1 MMRTY
6 VSVVQSEVYHLKY
19 TDHLLF
25 FFSRDIQ
32 SSIQSFVA
40 YHYPTGVIESES
52 YLYFFLHLLVQH
64 MTMEPVIPI
73 TYGTP
78 ISAPFAPPATAPEYT
93 HDIQT
98 ATVIDNGG
106 GSRARVMLPPDPG
119 QPLNNG
125 ATLSESIIQALTD
138 QGFTKGL
145 IEALVKNKL
154 AFPLSLWIV
163 DNSGSMATRD
173 GHRLVETKSKTN
185 HVKFVDC
192 TRWAEMQQTVDYH
205 AELATMLKS
214 PTVFRMLNDPGRQA
228 GPQQFSIAERGDEY
242 LDQDLAIAK
251 STMLNAAPGGVTPLI
266 SHLQEIRQNILAMET
281 SLRNTGS
288 KVVLVLATDGLP
300 TDIRGVTDHSVNRQF
315 TEALR
320 SLEGLPIWVVVRLC
334 TDDDDVVEYWNNL
347 DSQLELSLEVLDDYV
362 SEAAEVY
369 EHNKWLNYGLQMH
382 RIREMGFYSRLFDML
397 DERPLAKD
405 ELREF
410 FRLLFGDGMM
420 DGVPDPHA
428 DWNGF
433 YQAID
438 RLVRMEKNT
447 WNPKR
452 KRMEP
457 WVDMRSLKKMYGLGW
472 FASIFG

>member
-1 MMRTY
+1 M
-6 VSVVQSEVYHLKY
+6 
-19 TDHLLF
+19 
-25 FFSRDIQ
+25 
-32 SSIQSFVA
+32 A
-40 YHYPTGVIESES
+40 
-52 YLYFFLHLLVQH
+52 
-64 MTMEPVIPI
+64 MEPVIPI
-73 TYGTP
+73 AYGTP
-78 ISAPFAPPATAPEYT
+78 VSSPYAPPATAPEYVY
-93 HDIQT
+93 DRQT
-98 ATVIDNGG
+98 APVINNGG
-106 GSRARVMLPPDPG
+106 GSSARVMLPPDPA

-125 ATLSESIIQALTD
+125 ATTLSESTIRALTD
-138 QGFTKGL
+138 QGYTKGL
-145 IEALVKNKL
+145 IEALGKNKL

-173 GHRLVETKSKTN
+173 GHRLVDNNKSKATN

-205 AELATMLKS
+205 AELAAMLKS

-251 STMLNAAPGGVTPLI
+251 STILNAAPGGVTPLI

-281 SLRNTGS
+281 SLRNSGS

-300 TDIRGVTDHSVNRQF
+300 TDIRGVTDHSVKWQF
-315 TEALR
+315 TETLR

-334 TDDDDVVEYWNNL
+334 TDDDDVVDYWNSL
-347 DSQLELSLEVLDDYV
+347 DSQLELSLEVLDDYM

-405 ELREF
+405 ELRDF
-410 FRLLFGDGMM
+410 FRLLFGNGIM

-438 RLVRMEKNT
+438 RLVRMEKMT
-447 WNPKR
+447 WNPIR

-457 WVDMRSLKKMYGLGW
+457 WIDMRSLNKMYGPGW